1 MSYYRWSEE
10 EEEYLEYYI
19 RSEDTIDYEAASE
32 HLGIPIEKI
41 YSKAHYMRKKNQLNH
56 RLKEPYSERELNM
69 IKQNYQIMT
78 YQEIADLLDRSLES
92 VRSTANKK
100 LGLRKTRPIK
110 KHDKDIKRL
119 AKQGK
124 FAKKIAEYIGAS
136 HQATAD
142 YMRLNGIDYKRVP
155 YELRTREMRKI
166 QNLTF
171 KK

>member
-1 MSYYRWSEE
+1 MSYYRWSEA

-32 HLGIPIEKI
+32 HLGISIEKI

-56 RLKEPYSERELNM
+56 RLKEPYSEREIKM

-78 YQEIADLLDRSLES
+78 YQEIANLLDRPLDS
-92 VRSTANKK
+92 VKSTANKK

-110 KHDKDIKRL
+110 KHDKDIRRL
-119 AKQGK
+119 AQQGK
-124 FAKKIAEYIGAS
+124 YAKEIADYIGAG
-136 HQATAD
+136 HQATCD

-155 YELRTREMRKI
+155 YELRTREMRKV
-166 QNLTF
+166 QKLTF

>member
-41 YSKAHYMRKKNQLNH
+41 YSKAHYMRKKNQLNY
-56 RLKEPYSERELNM
+56 RLKEPYSEREIKM
-69 IKQNYQIMT
+69 IQQNYQIMT
-78 YQEIADLLDRSLES
+78 YQEIADLLDRPLDS

-100 LGLRKTRPIK
+100 LGLRKTKPIK
-110 KHDKDIKRL
+110 KHDKDIRRL

-124 FAKKIAEYIGAS
+124 YAKEIADYIGAS

-142 YMRLNGIDYKRVP
+142 YMRLNGIDYVRVP
-155 YELRTREMRKI
+155 YEIRTKEMKKI
-166 QNLTF
+166 HKIMF
-171 KK
+171 